1 MVCYSSDVG
10 DDIYLLGLFR
20 YLCFLIKIFFTV
32 MICMLNKSCPD
43 SADGLYSKKKIQM
56 ITIKVNFQ

>member
-1 MVCYSSDVG
+1 
-10 DDIYLLGLFR
+10 
-20 YLCFLIKIFFTV
+20 
-32 MICMLNKSCPD
+32 MIRMLNKSCPD